1 MERGFGP
8 SVVSGA
14 VNGTAAWS
22 AYALLEFG
30 FASVL
35 FRLSR
40 PHAVF
45 STWHWKLTAMLFLGY
60 LIAGP
65 VCGAL
70 AGAGAWTL
78 RRRVRIS
85 VAAAAPFTVVL
96 AFGLH
101 VAVNSEARRFWLLV
115 ASGVLGALLL
125 IRPWNDRAG
134 WLTNYWMI
142 SVLLLGLGQVLGL
155 REMGVA
161 GQLGA
166 RLDVATWLLAAFL
179 LG

>member
-14 VNGTAAWS
+14 IYGTAAWS
-22 AYALLEFG
+22 AYALLEFA

-45 STWHWKLTAMLFLGY
+45 STWHWKLTAMLLLAY

-65 VCGAL
+65 ICGAL
-70 AGAGAWTL
+70 AGAGAWIM
-78 RRRVRIS
+78 RRKVRIS
-85 VAAAAPFTVVL
+85 VETVATLTLIL

-101 VAVNSEARRFWLLV
+101 VAMNAEARQF
-115 ASGVLGALLL
+115 
-125 IRPWNDRAG
+125 
-134 WLTNYWMI
+134 
-142 SVLLLGLGQVLGL
+142 
-155 REMGVA
+155 
-161 GQLGA
+161 
-166 RLDVATWLLAAFL
+166 
-179 LG
+179 